1 MELKLACGDLILRSY
16 APADRDVL
24 VRLGDNWNVSKWLM
38 NAFPHPYRIEHADAW
53 IAAAA
58 AETPQMNLAIARE
71 GALLGGVGLK
81 PLADVHAGTAEIGYW
96 LGEPYWGQGIVSRAV
111 ARMVEYAFD
120 ELLFVRLQAGVFA
133 GNDASMRVLE
143 KNGFVR
149 EGVLRK
155 HVRKDGVIRDAVLYA
170 KLRNPD

>member
-1 MELKLACGDLILRSY
+1 MELACDDLVLRSY
-16 APADRDVL
+16 VTADRDSL
-24 VRLGDNWNVSKWLM
+24 ALLGDNRNVSKWLM
-38 NAFPHPYRIEHADAW
+38 NAFPYPYRLEHADAW
-53 IAAAA
+53 IAFAA
-58 AETPQMNLAIARE
+58 AETPQMNLAIVRD
-71 GALLGGVGLK
+71 GTLLGGIGLK

-96 LGEPYWGQGIVSRAV
+96 LGKPYWGQGIVGRAV
-111 ARMVEYAFD
+111 RCMVEYAFD

-133 GNDASMRVLE
+133 GNAASMRVLE

-155 HVRKDGVIRDAVLYA
+155 HVRKDGVITDAVLYA